1 MVLIGI
7 HVTLSP
13 EDADH
18 RIRILAKLQKHKI
31 DVPDAAGRSWISIEG
46 QIQEAD
52 LDAIIAKILPPIE
65 RSA

>member
-1 MVLIGI
+1 MLIGI

-13 EDADH
+13 EDDDH
-18 RIRILAKLQKHKI
+18 RTRILAKLQNHKI
-31 DVPDAAGRSWISIEG
+31 DVPGAAGRAWISIEG
-46 QIQEAD
+46 QIEEND